1 MNSKSVGSQ
10 VVEVDFDSP
19 IFDNA
24 VQDEDFDTPVRININ
39 PAAAKPKVEGGS
51 PPDANL
57 LDLDDDETL
66 NKLGGGSFRRIKPEG
81 DGWVR
86 FALAQ
91 PAVLLKTHL
100 HPVKHS
106 PILCLGKDAPCC
118 QLLNEARDVVGVL
131 AISYPAADPRSGG
144 LRKGEPAQIHAAYV
158 SLSPSAARRMKD
170 LLPEGTTSIFT
181 PDWKMKKKANGAIGY
196 EFAVQAPVA
205 AYSQL
210 GLEKQAQ
217 ELLAPYRDGKK
228 LRERL
233 ARTMTAL
240 EIKTLAKGDTDP
252 KLDDPEEL

>member
-1 MNSKSVGSQ
+1 MKTNIDAPD
-10 VVEVDFDSP
+10 VVDVDFDSP

-24 VQDEDFDTPVRININ
+24 TEDVDFEKPTVVKPK
-39 PAAAKPKVEGGS
+39 PAAAAKPKPE
-51 PPDANL
+51 DDL
-57 LDLDDDETL
+57 LDLDDEGTL

-86 FALAQ
+86 FTLAQ
-91 PAVLLKTHL
+91 PAILVKTHL
-100 HPVKHS
+100 HPIKRS
-106 PILCLGKDAPCC
+106 PIACLGKDAPCC
-118 QLLNEARDVVGVL
+118 QFLDESRDTVGVL
-131 AISYPAADPRSGG
+131 SIAYPAADPRTGA
-144 LRKGEPAQIHAAYV
+144 LRKGQPVEIQAAYV

-170 LLPEGTTSIFT
+170 LLPEGTSSIFT
-181 PDWKMKKKANGAIGY
+181 PDWKMKKKPNGAVGY

-205 AYSQL
+205 AYRQL

-252 KLDDPEEL
+252 KLDDPAEM